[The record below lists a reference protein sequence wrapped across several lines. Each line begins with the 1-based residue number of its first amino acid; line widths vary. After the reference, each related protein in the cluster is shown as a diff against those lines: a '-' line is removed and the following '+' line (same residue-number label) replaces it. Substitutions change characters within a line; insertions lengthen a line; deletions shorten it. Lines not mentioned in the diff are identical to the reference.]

1 VGVVTTREEL
11 EAIIRRELT
20 GVAAVALASDDLDV
34 VTGRMNAAVDTILP
48 AADTYRRARPNPE
61 PGPAD
66 IAGTARELLT
76 WTGRT
81 VHWQAPGRTP
91 NTAICH
97 GRVTRAMVTSQR
109 DLVTCGT
116 CTQSR
121 AWQAGTPDGRSLAGA
136 VL

>member
-20 GVAAVALASDDLDV
+20 GVAAVALASDDLNV

-48 AADTYRRARPNPE
+48 AADTYRRA
-61 PGPAD
+61 
-66 IAGTARELLT
+66 LT

-81 VHWQAPGRTP
+81 MHWQAPGRTP